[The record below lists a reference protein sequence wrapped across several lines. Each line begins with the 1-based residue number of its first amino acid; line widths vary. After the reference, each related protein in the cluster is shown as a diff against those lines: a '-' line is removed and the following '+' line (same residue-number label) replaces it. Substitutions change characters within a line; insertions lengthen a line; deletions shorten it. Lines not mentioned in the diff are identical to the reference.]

1 MIIPPSISLSGKVGE
16 LLMTPTTEPRYNR
29 TYICTFQQIIYSFHI
44 DQKPRHRMA
53 LGRVRQETAMN
64 GRTSFIERLAD
75 FVVRNRIWV
84 AILTLVAAFTVF
96 AGIPNLKLDTD
107 GRVFMAADNPD
118 KMLLDRFEQE
128 FAKDDNL
135 AIIVKPADGNVFTP
149 RTLGAVGDLTEEL
162 WNLPYVRLVN
172 SITRFQNTYADG
184 DMMVVEDL
192 VPDPQTV
199 TPKEAAAARDT
210 ALDRI
215 EIINSLISAD
225 GSATAISVIFRLP
238 GIDLVSEIP
247 NINAEA
253 EPLLARFRAEYPEIE
268 FKASGSVAISQA
280 FATASQKDG
289 ETLTPSMLVAM
300 LLVVGILLRSVTGAL
315 LILVLAALSA
325 LVSLGALGWTR
336 IPINSATAVAPL
348 MVITLAVASSVHILS
363 SVRQTMQQTS
373 DRTQWARRAL
383 ADHGLGI
390 TVAIF
395 TTAIGF
401 LSLNFSISPP
411 FRQLGNMVAAGMVG
425 VWIFTIFLLPGLIC
439 WLPMRQVRKAASVD
453 RFMAWLGE
461 FVIRNQRRLLLGIP
475 LVILGFAAGISQI
488 KLEDDFLRYFDER
501 FETRRATD
509 LYEANLGGLNVL
521 EYSVDTGVESGINSV
536 AYLESLDAFA
546 SFLRDQPE
554 VSHIRI
560 LSDTIKRLNM
570 NMNGDDPAFYRI
582 PDTDEEASQYL
593 FLYELSLGYGMD
605 LTDQINVDR
614 SSTRVSAFVPFATTT
629 QLLELDDKVQAW
641 FAENAAELAN
651 PVTGQTHVYTMISA
665 RDVPSMLK
673 GTTLALVFISFV
685 IFLVLRNLKLGLVS
699 LVPNLVPAAMGFG
712 LWGFMVGNVTLAV
725 SIVVAMTLGIVVD
738 DTVHFI
744 LKYANARKR
753 GESAEDSVRYAF
765 KSVGMALTVTSL
777 GLVIGFAILGQ
788 SGFAVNRDMA
798 RLTAITLS
806 FALFVDFLFLP
817 PLLIFLDRMK
827 TMKTSIS
834 NAASLALVAGL
845 AAALAL
851 VLPFDSAKAS
861 NEKGLAIATEVDNRD
876 KGWDDVSVEGEMV
889 LKNKA
894 GNESVRKFR
903 STILEAA
910 NTAEGDRS
918 IITFSQPRD
927 VRGTALL
934 THSKIE
940 PEDDSQWIFLPAVK
954 RVKRISSSNRTG
966 KFVSSEFSY
975 EDLGSEEV
983 ADNDHI
989 WIEDTACAHDAS
1001 LTCAAVESRPKN
1013 KKSGYSRRVSFI
1025 DLEEYRVHQID
1036 FYNRRGDLEKTLNF
1050 EDYKQY
1056 EGQFWRAHVMIM
1068 KNHQTGKSTRLSWGE
1083 YSFRQGL
1090 TDRDFTPQGLPKAG
1104 R

>member
-1 MIIPPSISLSGKVGE
+1 M
-16 LLMTPTTEPRYNR
+16 
-29 TYICTFQQIIYSFHI
+29 
-44 DQKPRHRMA
+44 D
-53 LGRVRQETAMN
+53 
-64 GRTSFIERLAD
+64 RLAAL
-75 FVVRNRIWV
+75 VVANRIKF
-84 AILTLVAAFTVF
+84 AIATLVLAVAVF

-107 GRVFMAADNPD
+107 GRVFMADDNPD
-118 KMLLDRFEQE
+118 KVLLDRFEQE

-135 AIIVKPADGNVFTP
+135 AIIIKPADGEVFTP
-149 RTLGAVGDLTEEL
+149 RTLGAIGALTEDL

-192 VPDPQTV
+192 VPDPQAV
-199 TPKEAAAARDT
+199 TEAEAATARAT
-210 ALDRI
+210 ALNRV
-215 EIINSLISAD
+215 EIVNSLISAD

-247 NINAEA
+247 DINAEA
-253 EPLLARFRAEYPEIE
+253 EPLLERYRAEFPEIE

-289 ETLTPSMLVAM
+289 ETLTPAMLVAM
-300 LLVVGILLRSVTGAL
+300 LLVVGILLRSVTGSL
-315 LILVLAALSA
+315 LILVLASLSA
-325 LVSLGALGWTR
+325 LASLGALGWTR

-363 SVRQTMQQTS
+363 SIRQTMQQTA
-373 DRTQWARRAL
+373 DRTEWARRAL
-383 ADHGLGI
+383 SDHGLGI

-411 FRQLGNMVAAGMVG
+411 FQQLGNMVAAGMVG
-425 VWIFTIFLLPGLIC
+425 VWIFTMFLLPGLIC
-439 WLPMRQVRKAASVD
+439 WLPIRRIQSAASVD
-453 RFMAWLGE
+453 RLMVWLGE
-461 FVIRNQRRLLLGIP
+461 FVIRNQKRLLLGIP
-475 LVILGFAAGISQI
+475 VIIIGVAVGISQI

-509 LYEANLGGLNVL
+509 LYETNLGGLNVL
-521 EYSVDTGVESGINSV
+521 EYSVDTGIESGINSV
-536 AYLESLDAFA
+536 AYLETLDALGE
-546 SFLRDQPE
+546 FLRAQPE
-554 VSHIRI
+554 ISHIRI

-570 NMNGDDPAFYRI
+570 NMNGDDPSFYRI
-582 PDTDEEASQYL
+582 PETDEQASQYL

-629 QLLELDDKVQAW
+629 QLLELDDRVQDW
-641 FAENAAELAN
+641 FATNAPELTS

-673 GTTLALVFISFV
+673 GTSLALVFISFV

-753 GESAEDSVRYAF
+753 GETAENAVRYAF

-827 TMKTSIS
+827 TMKTSS
-834 NAASLALVAGL
+834 KATASLAIIVGLAAGL
-845 AAALAL
+845 ALLTPSGAAR
-851 VLPFDSAKAS
+851 AS
-861 NEKGLAIATEVDNRD
+861 EEKGLAIATEVDNRD
-876 KGWDDVSVEGEMV
+876 RGWGDVTVEGEMV

-894 GNESVRKFR
+894 GNESVRRFR

-910 NTAEGDRS
+910 DSSEGDRS
-918 IITFSQPRD
+918 IITFSKPRD

-989 WIEDTACAHDAS
+989 WLEDAACSHDAA

-1013 KKSGYSRRVSFI
+1013 RKSGYSRRVSFI
-1025 DLEEYRVHQID
+1025 DMEEYRVHQID
-1036 FYNRRGDLEKTLNF
+1036 FYNRRGDLEKTLKF
-1050 EDYKQY
+1050 QDYRQY
-1056 EGQFWRAHVMIM
+1056 EGQFWRAHVMVM
-1068 KNHQTGKSTRLSWGE
+1068 QNHQTGKSTRLSWGD

-1090 TDRDFTPQGLPKAG
+1090 TERDFTPQGLPKAG

>member
-1 MIIPPSISLSGKVGE
+1 MSA
-16 LLMTPTTEPRYNR
+16 
-29 TYICTFQQIIYSFHI
+29 
-44 DQKPRHRMA
+44 D
-53 LGRVRQETAMN
+53 
-64 GRTSFIERLAD
+64 TSHMDRFAD
-75 FVVRNRIWV
+75 FVVRNRIYT
-84 AILTLVAAFTVF
+84 AIAALALAFAVF

-118 KMLLDRFEQE
+118 KILLDKFEQE

-135 AIIVKPADGNVFTP
+135 AIIVVPKDGEVFTP
-149 RTLGAVGDLTEEL
+149 RTLGAIGAMTEDL

-192 VPDPQTV
+192 VPEPSMV
-199 TPKEAAAARDT
+199 TEDEASAARKA

-215 EIINSLISAD
+215 EIRNSLINED
-225 GSATAISVIFRLP
+225 GTATAISVIFRLP
-238 GIDLVSEIP
+238 GVDLVSEIP
-247 NINAEA
+247 NINAEF
-253 EPLLARFRAEYPEIE
+253 EPLLAQYRADYPDIT

-289 ETLTPSMLVAM
+289 ETLTPAMLVAM
-300 LLVVGILLRSVTGAL
+300 LLVVGVLLRSVTGAL

-325 LVSLGALGWTR
+325 MASLGALGWTR

-348 MVITLAVASSVHILS
+348 MVVTLAVASSVHVLS
-363 SVRQTMQQTS
+363 SIRQTMQQTA
-373 DRTQWARRAL
+373 DRTVWARRAIG
-383 ADHGLGI
+383 DHGLGI

-411 FRQLGNMVAAGMVG
+411 FRQLGNMVAAGMIG
-425 VWIFTIFLLPGLIC
+425 VWIFTMFLLPGLIV
-439 WLPMRQVRKAASVD
+439 WLPMRQTKEAASVD
-453 RFMAWLGE
+453 RLMSRLGE
-461 FVIRNQRRLLLGIP
+461 FVIRNQRPLLLGIP
-475 LVILGFAAGISQI
+475 VIIIGFAIGISQI
-488 KLEDDFLRYFDER
+488 KLEDDFLRYFDES
-501 FETRRATD
+501 FETRQATD
-509 LYEANLGGLNVL
+509 LYETELGGLNVL
-521 EYSVDTGVESGINSV
+521 EYSVDTGVENGINSV
-536 AYLESLDAFA
+536 EYLRKIDDLSA
-546 SFLRDQPE
+546 FLRSQPE
-554 VSHIRI
+554 VSHIRS

-570 NMNGDDPAFYRI
+570 NMNGDDPAAYRI
-582 PDTDEEASQYL
+582 PDTGEEASQFL

-614 SSTRVSAFVPFATTT
+614 SSTRISAFVGYATTR
-629 QLLELDDKVQAW
+629 QLIALDGKIQNW
-641 FAENAAELAN
+641 FAENAPELQS

-665 RDVPSMLK
+665 RDVPSMLQ
-673 GTTLALVFISFV
+673 GTSLALVFISFV
-685 IFLVLRNLKLGLVS
+685 IFLVLRNLKLGLIS
-699 LVPNLVPAAMGFG
+699 LVPNLLPAVMGFG
-712 LWGFMVGNVTLAV
+712 LWGYMVGNVTLAV

-753 GESAEDSVRYAF
+753 GDSAEDSVRYAF

-817 PLLIFLDRMK
+817 PLLIFIDRMK
-827 TMKTSIS
+827 TMKTT
-834 NAASLALVAGL
+834 ASTTATMAVLATL
-845 AAALAL
+845 AAATMLL
-851 VLPFDSAKAS
+851 LPVGSAHAS

-876 KGWDDVSVEGEMV
+876 KEWGDITVEGEMV

-894 GNESVRKFR
+894 GNESVRRFR

-910 NTAEGDRS
+910 GSGEGDKS
-918 IITFSQPRD
+918 IIVFSQPRD

-989 WIEDTACAHDAS
+989 WLEDAPCAHDAG

-1013 KKSGYSRRVSFI
+1013 KRSGYSKRVSFI
-1025 DLEEYRVHQID
+1025 DMDEYRVHRID
-1036 FYNRRGDLEKTLNF
+1036 FYNRRGDLEKILSF
-1050 EDYKQY
+1050 SDFKLYKDRY
-1056 EGQFWRAHVMIM
+1056 WRAQTMTM
-1068 KNHQTGKSTRLSWGE
+1068 NNQQTGKSTTLSWGE
-1083 YSFRQGL
+1083 YDFGQGL
-1090 TDRDFTPQGLPKAG
+1090 NDRDFTPQALPKAS

>member
-1 MIIPPSISLSGKVGE
+1 MSG
-16 LLMTPTTEPRYNR
+16 RN
-29 TYICTFQQIIYSFHI
+29 SFV
-44 DQKPRHRMA
+44 D
-53 LGRVRQETAMN
+53 
-64 GRTSFIERLAD
+64 RLAD
-75 FVVRNRIWV
+75 LVVNNRIRV
-84 AILTLVAAFTVF
+84 AVLTLVAAFVVF

-118 KMLLDRFEQE
+118 KIVLDNFEQE

-149 RTLGAVGDLTEEL
+149 RTLGAIGELTEEL

-199 TPKEAAAARDT
+199 TPEQATAARNT

-253 EPLLARFRAEYPEIE
+253 EPLLARFRADYPEIE

-300 LLVVGILLRSVTGAL
+300 LLVVGLLLRSVTGAL
-315 LILVLAALSA
+315 LILVIATLSA

-363 SVRQTMQQTS
+363 SIRQTMQETA
-373 DRTQWARRAL
+373 DRTTWARRAL

-411 FRQLGNMVAAGMVG
+411 FRQLGNMVAAGMIG
-425 VWIFTIFLLPGLIC
+425 VWVFTIFLLPGLIC
-439 WLPMRQVRKAASVD
+439 WLPMRQVKKAASVD
-453 RFMAWLGE
+453 RLMVWLSE
-461 FVIRNQRRLLLGIP
+461 FVIRHQRRLLLGIP

-509 LYEANLGGLNVL
+509 LYETNLGGLNVL

-554 VSHIRI
+554 ISHIRI

-570 NMNGDDPAFYRI
+570 NMNSDDPAFYRI

-641 FAENAAELAN
+641 FAENAPELTS

-673 GTTLALVFISFV
+673 GTTLALIFISFV

-753 GESAEDSVRYAF
+753 GASAEDSVRYAF

-834 NAASLALVAGL
+834 KTASITAFAGITCLATALMLVMPVGN
-845 AAALAL
+845 
-851 VLPFDSAKAS
+851 AKAS

-876 KGWDDVSVEGEMV
+876 KGWDDVTVEGEMV

-910 NTAEGDRS
+910 DASEGDRS

-989 WIEDTACAHDAS
+989 WIEDAACAHDAS

-1025 DLEEYRVHQID
+1025 DLDEYRVHQID

-1050 EDYKQY
+1050 TDYQQY
-1056 EGQFWRAHVMIM
+1056 EGQFWRAHIMTM

>member
-1 MIIPPSISLSGKVGE
+1 MDS
-16 LLMTPTTEPRYNR
+16 R
-29 TYICTFQQIIYSFHI
+29 
-44 DQKPRHRMA
+44 
-53 LGRVRQETAMN
+53 N
-64 GRTSFIERLAD
+64 GFIERLAD
-75 FVVRNRIWV
+75 FVVNNRIRV
-84 AILTLVAAFTVF
+84 AVLTLICAFAVF

-118 KMLLDRFEQE
+118 KILLDRFEQE

-149 RTLGAVGDLTEEL
+149 RTLGAIGELTEEL

-199 TPKEAAAARDT
+199 TPEEAAAARDT

-238 GIDLVSEIP
+238 GVDLVSEIP

-253 EPLLARFRAEYPEIE
+253 EPLLARYRAEYPEIE

-363 SVRQTMQQTS
+363 SIRQTMQETS
-373 DRTQWARRAL
+373 DRTEWARRAL

-425 VWIFTIFLLPGLIC
+425 VWVFTIFLLPGLIC
-439 WLPMRQVRKAASVD
+439 WLPMRQIKKAASVD
-453 RFMAWLGE
+453 RFMVWLGE

-509 LYEANLGGLNVL
+509 LYETNLGGLNVL

-834 NAASLALVAGL
+834 NAASLAVIAGL
-845 AAALAL
+845 AATALA
-851 VLPFDSAKAS
+851 
-861 NEKGLAIATEVDNRD
+861 R
-876 KGWDDVSVEGEMV
+876 
-889 LKNKA
+889 
-894 GNESVRKFR
+894 
-903 STILEAA
+903 
-910 NTAEGDRS
+910 
-918 IITFSQPRD
+918 
-927 VRGTALL
+927 
-934 THSKIE
+934 
-940 PEDDSQWIFLPAVK
+940 
-954 RVKRISSSNRTG
+954 
-966 KFVSSEFSY
+966 
-975 EDLGSEEV
+975 
-983 ADNDHI
+983 
-989 WIEDTACAHDAS
+989 
-1001 LTCAAVESRPKN
+1001 
-1013 KKSGYSRRVSFI
+1013 
-1025 DLEEYRVHQID
+1025 
-1036 FYNRRGDLEKTLNF
+1036 
-1050 EDYKQY
+1050 
-1056 EGQFWRAHVMIM
+1056 
-1068 KNHQTGKSTRLSWGE
+1068 
-1083 YSFRQGL
+1083 
-1090 TDRDFTPQGLPKAG
+1090 
-1104 R
+1104 

>member
-1 MIIPPSISLSGKVGE
+1 MDS
-16 LLMTPTTEPRYNR
+16 R
-29 TYICTFQQIIYSFHI
+29 
-44 DQKPRHRMA
+44 
-53 LGRVRQETAMN
+53 N
-64 GRTSFIERLAD
+64 GFIERLAD
-75 FVVRNRIWV
+75 FVVNNRIRMSV
-84 AILTLVAAFTVF
+84 LTLICAFAVF

-118 KMLLDRFEQE
+118 KILLDRFEQE

-135 AIIVKPADGNVFTP
+135 AIIVKPADGDVFTP
-149 RTLGAVGDLTEEL
+149 RTLGAIGELTEEL

-199 TPKEAAAARDT
+199 TPEEAAAARDT

-238 GIDLVSEIP
+238 GVDLVSEIP

-253 EPLLARFRAEYPEIE
+253 EPLLARYRAEYPEIE

-363 SVRQTMQQTS
+363 SIRQTMQETS
-373 DRTQWARRAL
+373 DRTEWARRAL

-425 VWIFTIFLLPGLIC
+425 VWVFTIFLLPGLIC
-439 WLPMRQVRKAASVD
+439 WLPMRQIKKAASVD
-453 RFMAWLGE
+453 RFMVWLGE

-509 LYEANLGGLNVL
+509 LYETNLGGLNVL

-753 GESAEDSVRYAF
+753 GESAEDAVRYAF

-834 NAASLALVAGL
+834 NAASLALIAGL
-845 AAALAL
+845 TAALAL

-861 NEKGLAIATEVDNRD
+861 NEKGLAIATEVDIRD

-1068 KNHQTGKSTRLSWGE
+1068 KNHQTGKSTKLSWGE

>member
-1 MIIPPSISLSGKVGE
+1 M
-16 LLMTPTTEPRYNR
+16 
-29 TYICTFQQIIYSFHI
+29 
-44 DQKPRHRMA
+44 
-53 LGRVRQETAMN
+53 
-64 GRTSFIERLAD
+64 ERFAE
-75 FVVRNRIWV
+75 FVVNNRIKV
-84 AILTLVAAFTVF
+84 AIVTMLLAFGVF

-118 KMLLDRFEQE
+118 KVRLDKFEQE

-135 AIIVKPADGNVFTP
+135 AIIIVPADGEVFTP
-149 RTLGAVGDLTEEL
+149 RTLGAIGAMTEDL

-192 VPDPQTV
+192 VPEPDMV
-199 TPKEAAAARDT
+199 TDEDAAAARAV

-215 EIINSLISAD
+215 EIRNSLINEDA
-225 GSATAISVIFRLP
+225 SATAISVIFRLP

-247 NINAEA
+247 NINAEF
-253 EPLLARFRAEYPEIE
+253 EPLLEEYRAAYPDIQ

-289 ETLTPSMLVAM
+289 ETLTPAMLVAM
-300 LLVVGILLRSVTGAL
+300 LVIVGVLLRSATGSL
-315 LILVLAALSA
+315 LILILATLSA

-348 MVITLAVASSVHILS
+348 MVITLAVASSVHVLS
-363 SVRQTMQQTS
+363 SVRQTMQETA
-373 DRTQWARRAL
+373 DRTIWARRAII
-383 ADHGLGI
+383 DHGLGI
-390 TVAIF
+390 TVAVF

-411 FRQLGNMVAAGMVG
+411 FRQLGNMVAGGMIG
-425 VWIFTIFLLPGLIC
+425 VWVFTMFLLPGLIC
-439 WLPMRQVRKAASVD
+439 WLPIKQNKRTASVD
-453 RFMAWLGE
+453 SFMVALGE
-461 FVIRNQRRLLLGIP
+461 FVIRHQKRLLVGIP
-475 LVILGFAAGISQI
+475 VVIIAFGAGISQI
-488 KLEDDFLRYFDER
+488 KLEDDFLRYFDES
-501 FETRRATD
+501 FETRQATD
-509 LYEANLGGLNVL
+509 LYETELGGLNVL
-521 EYSVDTGVESGINSV
+521 EYSVDTGVENGINSV
-536 AYLESLDAFA
+536 EYLQTLDAL
-546 SFLRDQPE
+546 SVFLRDQPE
-554 VSHIRI
+554 ISHIRS

-570 NMNGDDPAFYRI
+570 NMNSDDPAYYRI
-582 PDTDEEASQYL
+582 PDSDEEASQFL

-614 SSTRVSAFVPFATTT
+614 SSTRVSAFVGYATTR
-629 QLLELDDKVQAW
+629 QLIALDEKIQGWFDKNAPELKS
-641 FAENAAELAN
+641 

-665 RDVPSMLK
+665 RDVPSMLQ
-673 GTTLALVFISFV
+673 GTSLALVFISFV

-699 LVPNLVPAAMGFG
+699 LVPNLVPAIMGFG
-712 LWGFMVGNVTLAV
+712 LWGYMVGNVTLAV

-753 GESAEDSVRYAF
+753 GDSAEDSVRYAF

-827 TMKTSIS
+827 TMKTSTATTASLTAVAVI
-834 NAASLALVAGL
+834 AASIAIMPVTGAN
-845 AAALAL
+845 
-851 VLPFDSAKAS
+851 AS

-876 KGWDDVSVEGEMV
+876 KGWGDVTVEGEMV

-910 NTAEGDRS
+910 DASEGDRS
-918 IITFSQPRD
+918 IITFSEPRD

-940 PEDDSQWIFLPAVK
+940 PDDDSQWIFLPAVK

-989 WIEDTACAHDAS
+989 WLEDTACEHDAA

-1013 KKSGYSRRVSFI
+1013 KRSGYSRRVSFI
-1025 DLEEYRVHQID
+1025 DLDEYRVHRID
-1036 FYNRRGDLEKTLNF
+1036 FYNRRGDLEKSLRF
-1050 EDYKQY
+1050 EDYRQY

-1068 KNHQTGKSTRLSWGE
+1068 DNSQTGKSTRLAWGD

-1090 TDRDFTPQGLPKAG
+1090 TERDFTPQGLPKAS

>member
-1 MIIPPSISLSGKVGE
+1 MKL
-16 LLMTPTTEPRYNR
+16 
-29 TYICTFQQIIYSFHI
+29 F
-44 DQKPRHRMA
+44 
-53 LGRVRQETAMN
+53 
-64 GRTSFIERLAD
+64 AD
-75 FVVRNRIWV
+75 FVVNNRIKV
-84 AILTLVAAFTVF
+84 AIATMLMAFAVF

-107 GRVFMAADNPD
+107 GRVFMAANNPD
-118 KMLLDRFEQE
+118 KIMLDKFEQE

-135 AIIVKPADGNVFTP
+135 AIIILPKDGEVFTP
-149 RTLGAVGDLTEEL
+149 RTLSAIGALTDDL

-192 VPDPQTV
+192 IPEPSMV
-199 TPKEAAAARDT
+199 TDEEAAAAKT
-210 ALDRI
+210 AALDRI
-215 EIINSLISAD
+215 EIRNSLINEE
-225 GSATAISVIFRLP
+225 GSATGISVIFRLP
-238 GIDLVSEIP
+238 GIDLASEIP
-247 NINAEA
+247 DINAEF
-253 EPLLARFRAEYPEIE
+253 EPLLEKYRAEYSDIT

-289 ETLTPSMLVAM
+289 ETLTPAMLVAM
-300 LLVVGILLRSVTGAL
+300 LVIVGMLLRSATGSL
-315 LILVLAALSA
+315 LILILAALSA

-363 SVRQTMQQTS
+363 SVRQTMLKTS
-373 DRTQWARRAL
+373 DRTIWARRAL
-383 ADHGLGI
+383 TDHGLGI
-390 TVAIF
+390 TVAVF

-411 FRQLGNMVAAGMVG
+411 FRQLGNMVAGGMIG
-425 VWIFTIFLLPGLIC
+425 VWVFTMFLLPGLIC
-439 WLPMRQVRKAASVD
+439 WVPIRQKLGEASVD
-453 RFMAWLGE
+453 QFVVTLGE
-461 FVIRNQRRLLLGIP
+461 FVIRNQKLLLIGIP
-475 LVILGFAAGISQI
+475 VIIIGFGVGISQI
-488 KLEDDFLRYFDER
+488 KLEDDFLRYFDES
-501 FETRRATD
+501 FETRQATD
-509 LYEANLGGLNVL
+509 LYETELGGLNVL
-521 EYSVDTGVESGINSV
+521 EYSVDTGEEGGINSV
-536 AYLESLDAFA
+536 AYLTKLDKL
-546 SFLRDQPE
+546 SKFLRAQPE
-554 VSHIRI
+554 VSHIRSI
-560 LSDTIKRLNM
+560 SDTIKRLNM

-582 PDTDEEASQYL
+582 PETDEEASQFL

-614 SSTRVSAFVPFATTT
+614 SSTRVSAFVGYATTR
-629 QLLELDDKVQAW
+629 QLITLDNKIQGWFDANAPELKS
-641 FAENAAELAN
+641 

-673 GTTLALVFISFV
+673 GTSLALVFISFV
-685 IFLVLRNLKLGLVS
+685 IFLVLRNLKLGIVS
-699 LVPNLVPAAMGFG
+699 LVPNLLPALMGFG
-712 LWGFMVGNVTLAV
+712 LWGYMVGNVTLAV

-738 DTVHFI
+738 DTVHFL

-753 GESAEDSVRYAF
+753 GETAEDSVRYAF

-827 TMKTSIS
+827 TMKT
-834 NAASLALVAGL
+834 NATFSLAAIATLV
-845 AAALAL
+845 AAALM
-851 VLPFDSAKAS
+851 LPLATPANAS
-861 NEKGLAIATEVDNRD
+861 DEKGLAIATEVDNRD
-876 KGWDDVSVEGEMV
+876 KGWGDVTVEGEMV

-910 NTAEGDRS
+910 DASEGDRS
-918 IITFSQPRD
+918 IITFSEPRD

-940 PEDDSQWIFLPAVK
+940 PDDDSQWIFLPAVK

-989 WIEDTACAHDAS
+989 WLEDAACEHDAA

-1013 KKSGYSRRVSFI
+1013 KRSGYSRRVSFI
-1025 DLEEYRVHQID
+1025 DLDEYRVHRID
-1036 FYNRRGDLEKTLNF
+1036 FYNRRGDLEKSLRF
-1050 EDYKQY
+1050 EDYRQY

-1068 KNHQTGKSTRLSWGE
+1068 DNSQTGKSTRLAWGD

-1090 TDRDFTPQGLPKAG
+1090 TERDFTPQGLPKAS

>member
-1 MIIPPSISLSGKVGE
+1 M
-16 LLMTPTTEPRYNR
+16 
-29 TYICTFQQIIYSFHI
+29 
-44 DQKPRHRMA
+44 
-53 LGRVRQETAMN
+53 
-64 GRTSFIERLAD
+64 ERLAD
-75 FVVRNRIWV
+75 FVVNNRIKM
-84 AILTLVAAFTVF
+84 AFVTMLMAFAVY

-118 KMLLDRFEQE
+118 KILLDRFEQE

-135 AIIVKPADGNVFTP
+135 AIVIVPKDGEVFTP
-149 RTLGAVGDLTEEL
+149 RTLGAIGAMTEEL

-192 VPDPQTV
+192 VPEPSMV
-199 TPKEAAAARDT
+199 TDAEAAAARAV
-210 ALDRI
+210 ALDRV
-215 EIINSLISAD
+215 EIRNSLINDDA
-225 GSATAISVIFRLP
+225 SATAISVIFRLP
-238 GIDLVSEIP
+238 GVDLVTEIP
-247 NINAEA
+247 DIISEA
-253 EPLLARFRAEYPEIE
+253 EPLLERYRADYPDIT
-268 FKASGSVAISQA
+268 FKASGSVAVSQA
-280 FATASQKDG
+280 FATASQRDG
-289 ETLTPSMLVAM
+289 ETLTPAMLVAM
-300 LLVVGILLRSVTGAL
+300 LVVVGVLLRSVTGSL
-315 LILVLAALSA
+315 LILILAALSA

-336 IPINSATAVAPL
+336 VPINSATAVAPL
-348 MVITLAVASSVHILS
+348 MVITLAVASSVHVLS

-373 DRTQWARRAL
+373 DRTIWARRAL
-383 ADHGLGI
+383 TDHGLGI
-390 TVAIF
+390 TVAVF

-411 FRQLGNMVAAGMVG
+411 FRQLGNMVAGGMIG
-425 VWIFTIFLLPGLIC
+425 VWVFTMFLLPGLIC
-439 WLPMRQVRKAASVD
+439 WLPIKQNKRTASVD
-453 RFMAWLGE
+453 SFMVALGE
-461 FVIRNQRRLLLGIP
+461 FVIRHQKRLLVGIP
-475 LVILGFAAGISQI
+475 VVIIAFGAGISQI
-488 KLEDDFLRYFDER
+488 KLEDDFLRYFDES
-501 FETRRATD
+501 FETRQATD
-509 LYEANLGGLNVL
+509 LYETELGGLNVL
-521 EYSVDTGVESGINSV
+521 EYSVDTGVENGINSV
-536 AYLESLDAFA
+536 EYLQTLDAL
-546 SFLRDQPE
+546 SVFLRDQPE
-554 VSHIRI
+554 ISHIRS

-570 NMNGDDPAFYRI
+570 NMNSDDPAYYRI
-582 PDTDEEASQYL
+582 PDSDEEASQFL

-614 SSTRVSAFVPFATTT
+614 SSTRVSAFVGYATTR
-629 QLLELDDKVQAW
+629 QLIALDEKIQGWFDKNAPELKS
-641 FAENAAELAN
+641 

-665 RDVPSMLK
+665 RDVPSMLQ
-673 GTTLALVFISFV
+673 GTSLALVFISFV
-685 IFLVLRNLKLGLVS
+685 IFLVLRNFKLGLVS
-699 LVPNLVPAAMGFG
+699 LVPNLVPAIMGFG
-712 LWGFMVGNVTLAV
+712 LWGYMVGNVTLAV

-753 GESAEDSVRYAF
+753 GDSAEDSVRYAF

-827 TMKTSIS
+827 TMKTSTATTASLAAVTVI
-834 NAASLALVAGL
+834 AASLAIMPLTGAN
-845 AAALAL
+845 
-851 VLPFDSAKAS
+851 AS

-876 KGWDDVSVEGEMV
+876 KGWGDVTVEGEMV

-910 NTAEGDRS
+910 DASEGDRS
-918 IITFSQPRD
+918 IITFSEPRD

-940 PEDDSQWIFLPAVK
+940 PDDDSQWIFLPAVK

-989 WIEDTACAHDAS
+989 WLEDTACEHDAA

-1013 KKSGYSRRVSFI
+1013 KRSGYSRRVSFI
-1025 DLEEYRVHQID
+1025 DLDEYRVHRID
-1036 FYNRRGDLEKTLNF
+1036 FYNRRGDLEKSLRF
-1050 EDYKQY
+1050 EDYRQY

-1068 KNHQTGKSTRLSWGE
+1068 DNSQTGKSTRLAWGD

-1090 TDRDFTPQGLPKAG
+1090 TERDFTPQGLPKAS

>member
-1 MIIPPSISLSGKVGE
+1 M
-16 LLMTPTTEPRYNR
+16 
-29 TYICTFQQIIYSFHI
+29 
-44 DQKPRHRMA
+44 
-53 LGRVRQETAMN
+53 
-64 GRTSFIERLAD
+64 ERFAE
-75 FVVRNRIWV
+75 FVVNNRIKV
-84 AILTLVAAFTVF
+84 AIVTMLLAFGVF

-118 KMLLDRFEQE
+118 KIRLDRFEQE

-135 AIIVKPADGNVFTP
+135 AIIIVPADGEVFTP
-149 RTLGAVGDLTEEL
+149 RTLGAIGAMTEDL

-192 VPDPQTV
+192 VPEPDMV
-199 TPKEAAAARDT
+199 TDEDAAAARAV

-215 EIINSLISAD
+215 EIRNSLINEDA
-225 GSATAISVIFRLP
+225 SATAISVIFRLP

-247 NINAEA
+247 NINAEF
-253 EPLLARFRAEYPEIE
+253 EPLLEKYRAAYPDIQ

-289 ETLTPSMLVAM
+289 ETLTPAMLVAM
-300 LLVVGILLRSVTGAL
+300 LVIVGVLLRSATGSL
-315 LILVLAALSA
+315 LILILATLSA

-348 MVITLAVASSVHILS
+348 MVITLAVASSVHVLS
-363 SVRQTMQQTS
+363 SVRQTMQETA
-373 DRTQWARRAL
+373 DRTVWARRAII
-383 ADHGLGI
+383 DHGLGI
-390 TVAIF
+390 SVAVF

-411 FRQLGNMVAAGMVG
+411 FRQLGNMVAGGMIG
-425 VWIFTIFLLPGLIC
+425 VWIFTMFLLPGLIC
-439 WLPMRQVRKAASVD
+439 WLPIKQNKRTASVD
-453 RFMAWLGE
+453 SFMVALGE
-461 FVIRNQRRLLLGIP
+461 FVIRHQKRLLIGIP
-475 LVILGFAAGISQI
+475 VVIIAFGAGISQI
-488 KLEDDFLRYFDER
+488 KLEDDFLRYFDES
-501 FETRRATD
+501 FETRQATD
-509 LYEANLGGLNVL
+509 LYETELGGLNVL
-521 EYSVDTGVESGINSV
+521 EYSVDTGVENGINSV
-536 AYLESLDAFA
+536 EYLQTLNDLST
-546 SFLRDQPE
+546 FLRDQPE
-554 VSHIRI
+554 ISHIRS

-570 NMNGDDPAFYRI
+570 NMNSDDPAYYRI
-582 PDTDEEASQYL
+582 PESDEEASQFL

-614 SSTRVSAFVPFATTT
+614 SSTRVSAFVGYATTR
-629 QLLELDDKVQAW
+629 QLIALDEKIQSW
-641 FAENAAELAN
+641 FSENAPELKS

-665 RDVPSMLK
+665 RDVPSMLQ
-673 GTTLALVFISFV
+673 GTSLALVFISFV
-685 IFLVLRNLKLGLVS
+685 IFLVLRNFKLGLVS
-699 LVPNLVPAAMGFG
+699 LVPNLVPAIMGFG
-712 LWGFMVGNVTLAV
+712 LWGYMVGNVTLAV

-753 GESAEDSVRYAF
+753 GDSAEDSVRYAF

-827 TMKTSIS
+827 TMKTSTATTASLAAVAVI
-834 NAASLALVAGL
+834 AASLAIIPMTGAN
-845 AAALAL
+845 
-851 VLPFDSAKAS
+851 AS
-861 NEKGLAIATEVDNRD
+861 NEKGLAIATEVDSRD
-876 KGWDDVSVEGEMV
+876 KGWGDVTVEGEMV

-910 NTAEGDRS
+910 DAFEGDRS
-918 IITFSQPRD
+918 IITFSEPRD

-940 PEDDSQWIFLPAVK
+940 PDDDSQWIFLPAVK

-989 WIEDTACAHDAS
+989 WLEDAACEHDAS

-1013 KKSGYSRRVSFI
+1013 KRSGYSRRVSFI
-1025 DLEEYRVHQID
+1025 DLDEYRVHRID
-1036 FYNRRGDLEKTLNF
+1036 FYNRRGDLEKSLRF
-1050 EDYKQY
+1050 EDYRQY

-1068 KNHQTGKSTRLSWGE
+1068 DNSQTGKSTRLAWGE

-1090 TDRDFTPQGLPKAG
+1090 TERDFTPQGLPKAS

>member
-1 MIIPPSISLSGKVGE
+1 MSG
-16 LLMTPTTEPRYNR
+16 RN
-29 TYICTFQQIIYSFHI
+29 SFV
-44 DQKPRHRMA
+44 D
-53 LGRVRQETAMN
+53 
-64 GRTSFIERLAD
+64 RLAD
-75 FVVRNRIWV
+75 LVVNNRIRV
-84 AILTLVAAFTVF
+84 AVLTLVAAFIVF

-118 KMLLDRFEQE
+118 KIVLDNFEQE

-149 RTLGAVGDLTEEL
+149 RTLGAIGELTEEL

-199 TPKEAAAARDT
+199 TPEQATAARNT

-253 EPLLARFRAEYPEIE
+253 EPLLARFRADYPEIE

-300 LLVVGILLRSVTGAL
+300 LLVVGLLLRSVTGAL
-315 LILVLAALSA
+315 LILVIATLSA

-363 SVRQTMQQTS
+363 SIRQTMQETA
-373 DRTQWARRAL
+373 DRTTWARRAL

-411 FRQLGNMVAAGMVG
+411 FRQLGNMVAAGMIG
-425 VWIFTIFLLPGLIC
+425 VWVFTIFLLPGLIC
-439 WLPMRQVRKAASVD
+439 WLPMRQVKKAASVD
-453 RFMAWLGE
+453 RLMVWLSE
-461 FVIRNQRRLLLGIP
+461 FVIRHQRRLLLGIP

-509 LYEANLGGLNVL
+509 LYETNLGGLNVL

-554 VSHIRI
+554 ISHIRI

-570 NMNGDDPAFYRI
+570 NMNSDDPAFYRI

-641 FAENAAELAN
+641 FAANAPELTS

-673 GTTLALVFISFV
+673 GTTLALIFISFV

-753 GESAEDSVRYAF
+753 GASAEDSVRYAF

-834 NAASLALVAGL
+834 KTASITALAGITCL
-845 AAALAL
+845 AAALML
-851 VLPFDSAKAS
+851 VMPVGNAKAS

-876 KGWDDVSVEGEMV
+876 KGWDDVTVEGEMV

-910 NTAEGDRS
+910 DASEGDRS

-989 WIEDTACAHDAS
+989 WIEDAACAHDAS
-1001 LTCAAVESRPKN
+1001 LTCAALESRPKN

-1025 DLEEYRVHQID
+1025 DLDEYRVHQID

-1050 EDYKQY
+1050 TDYQQY
-1056 EGQFWRAHVMIM
+1056 EGQFWRAHIMTM